1 MTKLTQTCRF
11 YRNLDSVSLPG
22 LLKLVFELR
31 SQAFPENSNQQHCL
45 LRDREREKQQKHQ
58 NHKMVCG
65 PDAVQVSP
73 EPAERQL
80 QGLADVRFMV
90 RVCVCLC
97 VRASMGLYV
106 MWPGCSLWPEGKVS
120 KTAHLPTVFTH

>member
-45 LRDREREKQQKHQ
+45 LRDRERKQQKHQ

-97 VRASMGLYV
+97 VCVRV
-106 MWPGCSLWPEGKVS
+106 R
-120 KTAHLPTVFTH
+120 VFMCLLKEQDQQRGAKNVFHV